1 MTRRRRSTTSR
12 WRTRER
18 LAAEPPVVVD
28 ASVAV
33 QWFAPEPGSAEAA
46 RLLRPTALFLAPDF
60 MPLEATSA
68 WWKKCR
74 RGEMSPEQVEQAIR
88 RLLAVGLDL
97 MPNAPLLTPAVR
109 LALELELGHP
119 VYDCVYLA
127 LAGQHAARLATADAQ
142 LRTSARRLGLHVWRP

>member
-1 MTRRRRSTTSR
+1 VTRRRHSPTSR

-46 RLLRPTALFLAPDF
+46 RLLRTTALFLAPDF
-60 MPLEATSA
+60 MPLEASNA

-74 RGEMSPEQVEQAIR
+74 RREMSSEQVEQAIR

-97 MPNAPLLTPAVR
+97 IPNAPLLTPAVR
-109 LALELELGHP
+109 LALELGQP

-127 LAGQHAARLATADAQ
+127 LAGQHAARLATADAG
-142 LRTSARRLGLHVWRP
+142 LRKSAQRLGLPLWRP